1 MSSEDNVSETNAG
14 VRKKGE
20 IEDVAEFAREVE
32 EMMKESQLEQDT
44 LEEFEEWRPRE
55 NDSHKNIKDKTV
67 DQASLNKTN
76 LEETEG
82 VVKDL
87 NNAKKNFDEAG
98 KKIKEKKAPEK
109 EIKEASKEVS
119 KPFLSRLIKYSRYL
133 EKEVYS
139 KIMLRFNPYYF
150 DSKEVSADLREK
162 KNGQYNMDV
171 NTTDKEFRNNLHARF
186 LQGN

>member
-1 MSSEDNVSETNAG
+1 MSNEENVSQTNAG
-14 VRKKGE
+14 IRKKGE
-20 IEDVAEFAREVE
+20 IKDVAEFAREVE
-32 EMMKESQLEQDT
+32 KMMKQAGLEQDT

-55 NDSHKNIKDKTV
+55 DDSDKNIKDKTV
-67 DQASLNKTN
+67 EQASLGKTD
-76 LEETEG
+76 LEDTEG
-82 VVKDL
+82 MVKDL
-87 NNAKKNFDEAG
+87 NKAKKNFDEAG
-98 KKIKEKKAPEK
+98 KKIKEKKAPER
-109 EIKEASKEVS
+109 EIKEASKDAT
-119 KPFLSRLIKYSRYL
+119 KPLFSRLIKYSRYL

-171 NTTDKEFRNNLHARF
+171 NTTDKEFRNNLQTRF